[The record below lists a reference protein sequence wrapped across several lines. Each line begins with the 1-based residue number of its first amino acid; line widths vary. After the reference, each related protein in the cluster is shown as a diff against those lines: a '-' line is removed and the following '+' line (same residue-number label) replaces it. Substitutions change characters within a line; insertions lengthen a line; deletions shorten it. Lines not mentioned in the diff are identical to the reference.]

1 MKILRVFL
9 SNKCFTPQSPIDII
23 KGGEDITEKEMLK
36 LSVEEF
42 SRLQDY
48 MIESDKDSNAYK
60 RMKRRYIELKV
71 ILTASG
77 INISE
82 LDYIK
87 E

>member
-1 MKILRVFL
+1 MKSAIIAVSTNNS
-9 SNKCFTPQSPIDII
+9 SNS
-23 KGGEDITEKEMLK
+23 KGGVDMVMEMTKEEQMQK
-36 LSVEEF
+36 NVEEF

-48 MIESDKDSNAYK
+48 MITCEKDSETYK

-77 INISE
+77 VNFTE
-82 LDYIK
+82 LDFIK

>member
-1 MKILRVFL
+1 M
-9 SNKCFTPQSPIDII
+9 TD
-23 KGGEDITEKEMLK
+23 KEMMQK
-36 LSVEEF
+36 NVEEF

-48 MIESDKDSNAYK
+48 MLLVDKESEAYK

-77 INISE
+77 VDLTE
-82 LDYIK
+82 LDMVK

>member
-1 MKILRVFL
+1 
-9 SNKCFTPQSPIDII
+9 
-23 KGGEDITEKEMLK
+23 MLK

-48 MIESDKDSNAYK
+48 MIDTDKDSTAYK
-60 RMKRRYIELKV
+60 KMKRRYIELKV

-77 INISE
+77 VNLTE
-82 LDYIK
+82 LDMIK